1 LERDDTALEK
11 VYKEEEEEEAEEEE
25 DEEEEEEE
33 EEEGFTKKKKTK
45 KHASTNRWQLSR
57 TQHIKDSQ
65 DQILVPALGR
75 KSLKT
80 FQVPSS
86 LGSGVRDKNLSSSD
100 AAMVPTLPGAVFEV
114 PQTRNPSTGVPQTR
128 NPSTKSHATHL
139 NPAHK
144 SLILTGTPW
153 SLIPH
158 PAGTNPWPQIP
169 HPCRD
174 SANAPVSGG
183 TPPR

>member
-1 LERDDTALEK
+1 MERDDTALEK

-25 DEEEEEEE
+25 DEEEEEE

-86 LGSGVRDKNLSSSD
+86 LGSGARYKNLSGSD
-100 AAMVPTLPGAVFEV
+100 TAITCPVQISPWFQPCPGQCLRYLKHVIPVRGYLKHVIPVQSPT
-114 PQTRNPSTGVPQTR
+114 R
-128 NPSTKSHATHL
+128 
-139 NPAHK
+139 
-144 SLILTGTPW
+144 LT
-153 SLIPH
+153 
-158 PAGTNPWPQIP
+158 
-169 HPCRD
+169 
-174 SANAPVSGG
+174 
-183 TPPR
+183 